1 MQHHTRPTRIE
12 AQINDYAAALF
23 REVVR
28 RLKGR
33 RLHDADDI
41 AQRVCEMFLLHAEV
55 FMAKYTDAGRFA
67 AAVTRNAEISY
78 DRTQRAQRG
87 EGVYLVRSEDGTM
100 HPRRQYISGNA
111 PVGGHWT
118 TGHAGEQF
126 DLITD
131 RSEHFT
137 DRVLNAMA
145 ADELLEHCL
154 RGLEQ
159 HDRELLLRIDGN
171 GETVLDLAIERGQAR
186 ETVSRRVSRIRQQ
199 VEQNVAIS
207 SSNSPTTLLSLR
219 NERPTA

>member
-12 AQINDYAAALF
+12 AQINDYAATLF

-55 FMAKYTDAGRFA
+55 FMAKYADAGRFA

-78 DRTQRAQRG
+78 DRSQRAQRG
-87 EGVYLVRSEDGTM
+87 EGVQLVKAADDTL

-111 PVGGHWT
+111 PLGGHWVAGG
-118 TGHAGEQF
+118 TGQQF
-126 DLITD
+126 DRVTD

-137 DRVLNAMA
+137 DRVLNDIM
-145 ADELLEHCL
+145 ADELLEQCL
-154 RGLEQ
+154 CGLEQ
-159 HDRELLLRIDGN
+159 SDRELLLRVDGN
-171 GETVLDLAIERGQAR
+171 GEAILDLAIERGQAR

-199 VEQNVAIS
+199 VQQNVGIS
-207 SSNSPTTLLSLR
+207 SATASTAYPALR
-219 NERPTA
+219 NEWPIA